1 MSIEVDR
8 KTFIKIFSVGG
19 AAIALPGCN
28 YFGAVDYDPVLA
40 VPQTLLTIWDQE
52 TAIDIG
58 KKYLSQFPEEN
69 NQRKLVRLLEE
80 NLTLDTNDVA
90 TALTEVIDKDFQ
102 EDRMV
107 TVDGWVL
114 ARTEARQCAL
124 FSLEDQK

>member
-1 MSIEVDR
+1 MDR
-8 KTFIKIFSVGG
+8 RKFIWMFPIGG
-19 AAIALPGCN
+19 VTLALPGCN
-28 YFGAVDYDPVLA
+28 YFGSVDCDPVLA

-69 NQRKLVRLLEE
+69 NRRKLVRLLGD
-80 NLTLDTNDVA
+80 NLTSENNDVS
-90 TALTEVIDKDFQ
+90 TALAEVIDKDFQ